1 MNFAT
6 HIQISKSCHYLD
18 LYPKHTK
25 SRNRGHCYG
34 RRKVEGRKTWSYE
47 ICLCGNLS
55 KNDAPCQAL
64 DVLSSAWH
72 GCNQLI
78 FCMYV
83 MRSARSCAFLMP
95 AKTILVPGMY
105 FFGLTKYSNMC
116 LSDHVM
122 PDALLASEYAKP
134 SVVPEAFPKT
144 PQRGGPCLALPPSS
158 IVWHW

>member
-55 KNDAPCQAL
+55 KNDAQCQAL
-64 DVLSSAWH
+64 DVLSSAW
-72 GCNQLI
+72 QLQ
-78 FCMYV
+78 
-83 MRSARSCAFLMP
+83 SAHLLHVRDEVGPLLRFLDAGKDHLGSGNVLLRVDEVLHEM
-95 AKTILVPGMY
+95 LV
-105 FFGLTKYSNMC
+105 
-116 LSDHVM
+116 
-122 PDALLASEYAKP
+122 
-134 SVVPEAFPKT
+134 
-144 PQRGGPCLALPPSS
+144 
-158 IVWHW
+158 